1 MAAVDAEEALE
12 AHAEAFQ
19 DAFAGVSETIENL
32 IRNNTVAPQTF
43 AEHVEAFLTAIDFE
57 EPFIRALLSVHI
69 VLLVTLWLLR
79 KSHTAQTALFIV
91 ICVLIGSAE
100 QLNRW
105 ASKNWRQF
113 ATQNYF
119 DEHGVFAGVMFCGPL
134 LCLGFAQLIGFLS
147 TASTLLIK
155 VKRAELRRQRR
166 EQASAGESAGEAAVA
181 SAGGQSASESTG

>member
-105 ASKNWRQF
+105 ASKNWRCDAFQ
-113 ATQNYF
+113 ACGRIASEPCLGA
-119 DEHGVFAGVMFCGPL
+119 DDFCVL
-134 LCLGFAQLIGFLS
+134 LCPPGSLQRRTTSMS
-147 TASTLLIK
+147 TAS
-155 VKRAELRRQRR
+155 
-166 EQASAGESAGEAAVA
+166 SPG
-181 SAGGQSASESTG
+181 